1 MRYFVIIIVFY
12 CSVANAGGW
21 PTYDHVAMLQRLR
34 AAVRQLRA
42 YQLQLEQYK
51 TNLEDIKRRAKNL
64 DELRLNLKKKGGVTK
79 KDLEN
84 ADKLLTGVI
93 DHHEKTERLYDDILT
108 LKKNAVNTIKTGV
121 AKIVSNVSKKAD
133 HISKQALSDEIRKGR
148 KSLGSMDGIESNL
161 KMLNNA
167 AAQAKGSLQINQVIA
182 MTNQQIAGLIKILTT
197 VISSQAETVQAEKVK
212 KHAQESESKEESD
225 RFFNSQKAVCNP
237 KRRLT
242 TIPYPNGYELGNP
255 YEW

>member
-1 MRYFVIIIVFY
+1 MRYFFIILLIY
-12 CSVANAGGW
+12 SSVADAGGW

-64 DELRLNLKKKGGVTK
+64 DELRLNLKKKGGITK

-84 ADKLLTGVI
+84 ADRLLTGII

-108 LKKNAVNTIKTGV
+108 LKKNAVNTVKTGV
-121 AKIVSNVSKKAD
+121 SKIVKNVSKKAD
-133 HISKQALSDEIRKGR
+133 NISKQALSDEIRKGR
-148 KSLGSMDGIESNL
+148 KSLSSMNGIDSNL
-161 KMLNNA
+161 KMLNEA
-167 AAQAKGSLQINQVIA
+167 ATKAKGSLQINQVIA

-197 VISSQAETVQAEKVK
+197 VISAQAETVQAEKIK
-212 KHAQESESKEESD
+212 KHAKDSESKEDSD

-237 KRRLT
+237 KRRLS
-242 TIPYPNGYELGNP
+242 TIPYPDGYELRNP